1 MSNDRSPREVCS
13 ITIWINGLISGWLLA
28 TGGPQFRLGLG
39 FFLVGRPDAFA
50 RLRLLGRNPLDL
62 VRDPV
67 ESAGQA
73 HRLALRLV
81 RTRGPGLL
89 DHLLGL
95 LEAVAEDLVDLVVAH
110 LDSQLI

>member
-13 ITIWINGLISGWLLA
+13 ITIGINGLISGWLLA

-81 RTRGPGLL
+81 LILFPSLL
-89 DHLLGL
+89 DHRFTL
-95 LEAVAEDLVDLVVAH
+95 LEEVAVYRVDFFVVC
-110 LDSQLI
+110 LDARVL